1 MGACLLS
8 HLSRNSSVCD
18 PVFQAPC
25 VTAVCQAPLSMGFS
39 WQEYRSRLPC
49 PPAGDLP
56 DPGIKPMSLMSPV
69 SAGGFH

>member
-18 PVFQAPC
+18 PVCQALC